1 MPIDDPAVQDALA
14 QYNHHGPR
22 SRGSRTA
29 DNPST
34 IVLLMMHAFL
44 WAATAAL
51 VGLFVMVT
59 DPCGGSQRCGD
70 PAWIDRAMW
79 LGLGAGAVVFVADL
93 ALAVSRLA
101 RRRLAF
107 FVPLIGCAAQLAL
120 GIGAAAMEMLAGP
133 VS

>member
-1 MPIDDPAVQDALA
+1 MVWC
-14 QYNHHGPR
+14 
-22 SRGSRTA
+22 
-29 DNPST
+29 PST
-34 IVLLMMHAFL
+34 
-44 WAATAAL
+44 TR
-51 VGLFVMVT
+51 
-59 DPCGGSQRCGD
+59 RCRTRW
-70 PAWIDRAMW
+70 PTTT
-79 LGLGAGAVVFVADL
+79 